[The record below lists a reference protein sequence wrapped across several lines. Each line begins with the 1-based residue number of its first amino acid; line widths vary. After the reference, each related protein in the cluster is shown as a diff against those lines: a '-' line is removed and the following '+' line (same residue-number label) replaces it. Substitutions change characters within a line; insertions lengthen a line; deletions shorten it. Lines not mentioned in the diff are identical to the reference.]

1 MPLYSQNGYG
11 SGGYGQA
18 DGGPIYNL
26 PLSYYVDLLTSQYK
40 LAPKLNAWVAAL
52 LGPMVDATDCLSSFN
67 ESFDLDTAV
76 GAQLDILGELI
87 TGNPNAR
94 TVPFQPSGGVSPV
107 LTDDTFRLLLR
118 ATEAI
123 NHWDGL
129 VSSLQPIWQSLFSG
143 GRITIIDNQ
152 NMSATVLLSG
162 GFSSIVQDMITHGMI
177 VPHPEAVEY
186 TYTFSTLPMFGFSTE
201 DTAFIAGWNTGKW
214 S

>member
-26 PLSYYVDLLTSQYK
+26 PLSYYVNLLTSEYK
-40 LAPKLNAWVAAL
+40 LAPRLNAWMYAL
-52 LGPMVDATDCLSSFN
+52 LGPLDDGTNCLSDFN
-67 ESFDLDTAV
+67 EAFGLDTAV
-76 GAQLDILGELI
+76 GEQLDILGTEI
-87 TGNPNAR
+87 GASR

-107 LTDDTFRLLLR
+107 LDDATYRLLLR
-118 ATEAI
+118 ATIAI

-129 VSSLQPIWQSLFSG
+129 ASSLQPIWQSLFSG

-162 GFSSIVQDMITHGMI
+162 GFSSIIQDMIVNGLI
-177 VPHPEAVEY
+177 VPRPEAVEY
-186 TYTFSTLPMFGFSTE
+186 TYTVGTLPMFGFSKTN
-201 DTAFIAGWNTGKW
+201 TAFIAGWNLGKW

>member
-26 PLSYYVDLLTSQYK
+26 PLSYYVGLLTSEYK
-40 LAPKLNAWVAAL
+40 LAPNLNSWLYAL
-52 LGPMVDATDCLSSFN
+52 LGPLDDATNCLSDFN
-67 ESFDLDTAV
+67 EAFDLDLAV
-76 GAQLDILGELI
+76 GAQLDILGGII
-87 TGNPNAR
+87 TGNPDAR
-94 TVPFQPSGGVSPV
+94 TVPFEPSGGVSPV
-107 LTDDTFRLLLR
+107 LTDDTFRLLLK
-118 ATEAI
+118 ATIAI

-129 VSSLQPIWQSLFSG
+129 VSSLQPTWQALFPG

-152 NMSATVLLSG
+152 DMSATVLLSG

-177 VPHPEAVEY
+177 VPRPEAVEY
-186 TYTFSTLPMFGFSTE
+186 TYTFSTLPMFGFSKTN
-201 DTAFIAGWNTGKW
+201 TAFIAGWNVGKW